1 MRGSSFGYLVREGSR
16 NIWTNRLMST
26 ASVGVLVACM
36 LLIGISVLFSINV
49 NQMMGYMEDQNEMVA
64 FIDDDASEAAIKKID
79 AEIAE
84 VPNIG
89 KITYVSREQ
98 AAEEYKRIMG
108 DSGSLLDGLEED
120 EVFPNSYR
128 LQVDDLSR
136 LDETVEDVSAITGI
150 MKVNA
155 PTDVAQTVTSLKQIV
170 YVAGTGIVGILVAV
184 SLIIIANTIK
194 ITVFN
199 RRREI
204 NIMKYVGATDTFI
217 RLPFLVEGTL
227 LGLISAVIAY
237 FILWGGYSYLLS
249 WLQENQ
255 SMTLMSFTQNLL
267 PFDEVAKRM
276 AIGFAVGGVGIGG
289 FGSMIFVRKYLKV

>member
-1 MRGSSFGYLVREGSR
+1 MRGSSFGYLVKEGSR
-16 NIWTNRLMST
+16 NIWTNRMMSI

-36 LLIGISVLFSINV
+36 LLIGTAVLFSINL
-49 NQMMGYMEDQNEMVA
+49 NQVMGYMEDQNEMVA
-64 FIDDDASEAAIKKID
+64 FIDDDASAAAIKKID
-79 AEIAE
+79 AALGEIS
-84 VPNIG
+84 NIG
-89 KITYVSREQ
+89 SMTYVSREQ
-98 AAEEYKRIMG
+98 AIEEYKKIMG
-108 DSGSLLDGLEED
+108 DSGTLLDGLEED

-128 LQVDDLSR
+128 IQVDDLSR
-136 LDETVEDVSAITGI
+136 LEETVEDVESITGI

-155 PTDVAQTVTSLKQIV
+155 PTDVAQTITSVKQIV

-184 SLIIIANTIK
+184 SLLIIANTIK

-237 FILWGGYSYLLS
+237 LALWGGYTYVLN
-249 WLQENQ
+249 WLEENQ
-255 SMTLMSFTQNLL
+255 SIALVSFTQNFL
-267 PFDEVAKRM
+267 PFSSVTKDLLL
-276 AIGFAVGGVGIGG
+276 GFVLGGVGIGG
-289 FGSMIFVRKYLKV
+289 FGSMIFVRRYLKV

>member
-1 MRGSSFGYLVREGSR
+1 MRGSSLGYLIKEGSR
-16 NIWTNRLMST
+16 NIWTNRLMSM

-36 LLIGISVLFSINV
+36 LLIGIAVLFSINI
-49 NQMMGYMEDQNEMVA
+49 NQVMGYMEDQNEMVA
-64 FIDDDASEAAIKKID
+64 FIDDDAGEDAIRKID
-79 AEIAE
+79 AEINE
-84 VPNIG
+84 LSNIG
-89 KITYVSREQ
+89 KITYVSREE

-108 DSGSLLDGLEED
+108 DSGSLLDGLEAD

-136 LDETVEDVSAITGI
+136 LAETVEDVESITGI

-155 PTDVAQTVTSLKQIV
+155 PTDVAQTVTSLKQII
-170 YVAGTGIVGILVAV
+170 YVAGIGIVSILVAV

-237 FILWGGYSYLLS
+237 FVLWGGYTYLLG

-255 SMTLMSFTQNLL
+255 SMTLMSFTQSFL
-267 PFDEVAKRM
+267 PFQEVARQM
-276 AIGFAVGGVGIGG
+276 AVGFAAGGVGIGG